1 MIDSAQKRGELIG
14 HLEAALE
21 LADELNGGRTGF
33 LIEQALDEA
42 RAQQFKPFRQVAR
55 FTMVS
60 HLTHFASCKLAP
72 PCRERARTAIAELAD
87 IPAQPCGRDCG
98 DRSVR
103 RSNPDL
109 RAAVCLSCCGPWTAA
124 TAVVCGDSQ
133 SVGGVAGSTDGRSIP
148 VEHGAHLFG
157 ARQ

>member
-60 HLTHFASCKLAP
+60 HLTPFCLVQ
-72 PCRERARTAIAELAD
+72 ARPTM
-87 IPAQPCGRDCG
+87 P
-98 DRSVR
+98 
-103 RSNPDL
+103 
-109 RAAVCLSCCGPWTAA
+109 
-124 TAVVCGDSQ
+124 
-133 SVGGVAGSTDGRSIP
+133 
-148 VEHGAHLFG
+148 
-157 ARQ
+157 